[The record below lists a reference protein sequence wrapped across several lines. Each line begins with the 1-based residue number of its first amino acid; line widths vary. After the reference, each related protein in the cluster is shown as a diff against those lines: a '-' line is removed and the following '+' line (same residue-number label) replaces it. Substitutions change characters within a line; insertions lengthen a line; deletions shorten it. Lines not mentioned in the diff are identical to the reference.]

1 MGQRADAPRNRRKS
15 AVSDTEPTD
24 ISVFR
29 TPLGWFGLAG
39 RGGVA
44 LRLWFGHAT
53 AEEVRRRIAAE
64 TCDFDERDWRPE
76 LRGLLTAYTAG
87 EAVDF
92 RDVAV
97 DLEGWTPFQR
107 RVLTALRRVDY
118 GSTLSYAEL
127 ASRAGSP
134 GAARA
139 VGQVMARNRL
149 PIIIPCHRVL
159 ASGGAIG
166 GFSAPQGI
174 ALKERLL
181 ALERSS
187 QSSRSA

>member
-1 MGQRADAPRNRRKS
+1 MGQRADARQNRGKTTLRE
-15 AVSDTEPTD
+15 ADRTD
-24 ISVFR
+24 IAVFR

-39 RGGVA
+39 RRGIASRV
-44 LRLWFGHAT
+44 WIGHAT
-53 AEEVRRRIAAE
+53 AHEVRRRSFHE
-64 TCDFDERDWRPE
+64 THNADESDWHPE
-76 LRGLLTAYTAG
+76 LRERLTAYAG
-87 EAVDF
+87 GVEAEF

-97 DLEGWTPFQR
+97 DLEGWTAFQR
-107 RVLTALRRVDY
+107 RVLAALRRVGY
-118 GSTLSYAEL
+118 GTTLSYAEL

-159 ASGGAIG
+159 AAGGAIG

-181 ALERSS
+181 ALERGGPN
-187 QSSRSA
+187 

>member
-1 MGQRADAPRNRRKS
+1 MGQRADVTRNYGKPAIGKEDR
-15 AVSDTEPTD
+15 TD

-39 RGGVA
+39 RQGIACRVSI
-44 LRLWFGHAT
+44 GHT
-53 AEEVRRRIAAE
+53 AAGEVRRRLFGE
-64 TCDFDERDWRPE
+64 SHDPDEHDWHPE
-76 LRGLLTAYTAG
+76 LRHRLTAYAG
-87 EAVDF
+87 GEGVDF
-92 RDVAV
+92 RDIDVGL
-97 DLEGWTPFQR
+97 DGWTAFQR
-107 RVLTALRRVDY
+107 RVLAALRHIAY
-118 GSTLSYAEL
+118 GTTLSYAEL

-181 ALERSS
+181 ELER
-187 QSSRSA
+187 RRRN

>member
-1 MGQRADAPRNRRKS
+1 MGQSADATRNRGKGSIFREDRT
-15 AVSDTEPTD
+15 DT
-24 ISVFR
+24 SVFR
-29 TPLGWFGLAG
+29 TPLGWFGLVG
-39 RGGVA
+39 RQGIACRVSI
-44 LRLWFGHAT
+44 GHAT
-53 AEEVRRRIAAE
+53 AGEVRHRLFGEWRDA
-64 TCDFDERDWRPE
+64 DEHDWHPE
-76 LRGLLTAYTAG
+76 LRNRLTAYAGG

-92 RDVAV
+92 RDTAV
-97 DLEGWTPFQR
+97 DLEDWTAFQR
-107 RVLTALRRVDY
+107 RVLTALRRVRY
-118 GSTLSYAEL
+118 GTTLSYSEL

-139 VGQVMARNRL
+139 VGQVMAHNRL

-181 ALERSS
+181 ALERD
-187 QSSRSA
+187 RSK

>member
-1 MGQRADAPRNRRKS
+1 MGQRADAPRICGNS
-15 AVSDTEPTD
+15 AICEPDRTD

-39 RGGVA
+39 CGGITSRV
-44 LRLWFGHAT
+44 WFGHAT
-53 AEEVRRRIAAE
+53 EAEVRRRAFRE
-64 TCDFDERDWRPE
+64 TRDPDEQDWHPE
-76 LRGLLTAYTAG
+76 LRNRLTAYADG
-87 EAVDF
+87 EVVDF
-92 RDVAV
+92 RDIAV
-97 DLEGWTPFQR
+97 NLEGWTAFQR
-107 RVLTALRRVDY
+107 RVLAALRCVGY
-118 GSTLSYAEL
+118 GTTLSYADL

-181 ALERSS
+181 ELER
-187 QSSRSA
+187 RRRN

>member
-1 MGQRADAPRNRRKS
+1 MGQRADARRNHAKS
-15 AVSDTEPTD
+15 TLHEVDRTD
-24 ISVFR
+24 IAVFR

-39 RGGVA
+39 RGGIA
-44 LRLWFGHAT
+44 SRLWFGHAT
-53 AEEVRRRIAAE
+53 EAEVRRRAFGE
-64 TCDFDERDWRPE
+64 TSDPDEHDWHPE
-76 LRGLLTAYTAG
+76 LRNRLTAYAG
-87 EAVDF
+87 GEGVDF
-92 RDVAV
+92 RDIDV
-97 DLEGWTPFQR
+97 DLEGWTAFQR
-107 RVLTALRRVDY
+107 RVLAALRRVGY
-118 GSTLSYAEL
+118 GTTVSYAEL
-127 ASRAGSP
+127 AARAGSP

-181 ALERSS
+181 ELERD
-187 QSSRSA
+187 RPD